1 MADGF
6 SPPAE
11 VRANA
16 KRGLELRK
24 KYNRGGTEVGVA
36 RARDLSNGATISL
49 DTVKRMVSYFARHE
63 VDKQG
68 EGWGKDSA
76 GYIAWLLWGGDAGR
90 AWANRIAKENEKK
103 DKATMADFANAY
115 AAIIK
120 ADKNDDGTL
129 TVYGKATDDS
139 IDMDQQICDPAWL
152 DRAMP
157 EWFKSGG
164 NIREQHSQI
173 AAGVAK
179 EYEAKTDGHYISA
192 LVVDPVSVRKVE
204 TGVLRGFS
212 IGIKSPRV
220 VRDTKAANGRIIDG
234 QIIEVSLVDRPAN
247 PNAKLIMAKSIEGE
261 SSLVQVEELHEYKA
275 PLPSNLFKYNE
286 NHDEHG
292 RFAEGGGGSSGN
304 SGSSSGQLPNTGDV
318 RSQIENGYNQSLNS
332 SDMGSRLDAAQ
343 IREDAHSHVQDAQN
357 HLTTGNTA
365 AAAASMRSA
374 ASVLSEHPAY
384 RDAARTATTVANGLS
399 KTKSINAEKGSK
411 METIKQITELAKS
424 LTPDSAKFD
433 QATFDTA
440 RRAIAE
446 LIVVEAKEMAES
458 GDETY
463 SLTQLVEV
471 AEHLMAWYNGEAQEG
486 ETMSDSVEMSAHK
499 DPEADTIGCDC
510 EGCKE
515 CAANGG
521 CDSKMC
527 KMHKSMKSINKCLE
541 CGCHNVV
548 ETHGATHVQIPSG
561 SNPNPMTP
569 PANVTTAEIID
580 YTKSADAD
588 ETVEAVA
595 EAVVEAVE
603 EAVAEATEEVSEA
616 QATDTTSVEDVVE
629 KAVKSAM
636 ASVKAEIDALR
647 AEKESAVEKSVILE
661 TELATALTKTVAGG
675 PKRTAV
681 AQGAVSNEY
690 LVKAATYKSK
700 ADATTDPVLR
710 KGYSDLAQ
718 EFFAKAKVNTEN

>member
-275 PLPSNLFKYNE
+275 PLPS
-286 NHDEHG
+286 
-292 RFAEGGGGSSGN
+292 AV
-304 SGSSSGQLPNTGDV
+304 LP
-318 RSQIENGYNQSLNS
+318 
-332 SDMGSRLDAAQ
+332 
-343 IREDAHSHVQDAQN
+343 
-357 HLTTGNTA
+357 
-365 AAAASMRSA
+365 
-374 ASVLSEHPAY
+374 
-384 RDAARTATTVANGLS
+384 
-399 KTKSINAEKGSK
+399 KTEKGSK

-515 CAANGG
+515 CAADGG

-548 ETHGATHVQIPSG
+548 ETHGATHVRIPSG

>member
-139 IDMDQQICDPAWL
+139 IDMDQQICDPTWL

-275 PLPSNLFKYNE
+275 PLPS
-286 NHDEHG
+286 
-292 RFAEGGGGSSGN
+292 AV
-304 SGSSSGQLPNTGDV
+304 LP
-318 RSQIENGYNQSLNS
+318 
-332 SDMGSRLDAAQ
+332 
-343 IREDAHSHVQDAQN
+343 
-357 HLTTGNTA
+357 
-365 AAAASMRSA
+365 
-374 ASVLSEHPAY
+374 
-384 RDAARTATTVANGLS
+384 
-399 KTKSINAEKGSK
+399 KTEKGSK

-486 ETMSDSVEMSAHK
+486 EIMSDSVEMSAHK

-527 KMHKSMKSINKCLE
+527 KMHKTMKSINKCLE

-548 ETHGATHVQIPSG
+548 ETHGATHVRIPSG

-588 ETVEAVA
+588 ETVEVVA

>member
-24 KYNRGGTEVGVA
+24 KYGRGGTEVGVA

-49 DTVKRMVSYFARHE
+49 DTIKRMVSYFARHE

-68 EGWGKDSA
+68 EGWGTDSA

-90 AWANRIAKENEKK
+90 AWAKRIAKENEKK

-192 LVVDPVSVRKVE
+192 LVVDPVSVKKVE

-220 VRDTKAANGRIIDG
+220 VRDTKAVNGRIIDG

-247 PNAKLIMAKSIEGE
+247 PNAKLIMAKSVDGD

-275 PLPSNLFKYNE
+275 PLPS
-286 NHDEHG
+286 
-292 RFAEGGGGSSGN
+292 AV
-304 SGSSSGQLPNTGDV
+304 LP
-318 RSQIENGYNQSLNS
+318 
-332 SDMGSRLDAAQ
+332 
-343 IREDAHSHVQDAQN
+343 
-357 HLTTGNTA
+357 
-365 AAAASMRSA
+365 
-374 ASVLSEHPAY
+374 
-384 RDAARTATTVANGLS
+384 
-399 KTKSINAEKGSK
+399 KTEKGSK

-433 QATFDTA
+433 QATFDNA

-446 LIVVEAKEMAES
+446 LIVIEAKEMAES

-471 AEHLMAWYNGEAQEG
+471 AQHLMAWYNGEAQEG
-486 ETMSDSVEMSAHK
+486 ETMSETMEMSAHK
-499 DPEADTIGCDC
+499 DPEADTMGCDC
-510 EGCKE
+510 EGCKA
-515 CAANGG
+515 CKADGG

-527 KMHKSMKSINKCLE
+527 KMHKDAHADKALNKCLE

-548 ETHGATHVQIPSG
+548 ETHGATQVTIPSG
-561 SNPNPMTP
+561 SNPNAMVA
-569 PANVTTAEIID
+569 PANVSTAEIVD

-588 ETVEAVA
+588 ETTEAPATEEVAPVA
-595 EAVVEAVE
+595 EV
-603 EAVAEATEEVSEA
+603 TEEVSEA
-616 QATDTTSVEDVVE
+616 VKATEDTSLEDVVE

-636 ASVKAEIDALR
+636 ASVKAEIDTLR
-647 AEKESAVEKSVILE
+647 AEKESAVEKSVKLE